1 MPTPTF
7 GTLPYDAATGI
18 DTYVFNPGNMK
29 AKVKVI
35 QEDGDPEVL
44 LGVDGMAV
52 QQDVVGEPTWTV
64 CANKE
69 IVNIALEE
77 WEKRKA
83 AEK

>member
-1 MPTPTF
+1 MLTVESHE
-7 GTLPYDAATGI
+7 YDASTGI
-18 DTYVFNPGNMK
+18 DTYVFSPGSMK

-35 QEDGDPEVL
+35 QEDGDPEDL
-44 LGVDGMAV
+44 LGVDGMA
-52 QQDVVGEPTWTV
+52 VVGEPTWTV